1 MKDLRTTIRWVAVG
15 AIVLL
20 ALLSAQALRSR
31 EKAPA
36 HPTPAL
42 PAAPGMP
49 QPTRV
54 HTRAPANQEIITE
67 SEDTTRALVLF
78 GTIQAESQV
87 TLSVRMPARI
97 AFVAVRQGDRV
108 LPGQTILRLDDA
120 DLQSELRAA
129 QAAVR
134 AAHAQV
140 RQAIAGREARRIEGE
155 ATIQQARNGLQQAWI
170 KLRQAE
176 IAQQAAR
183 DDLDAEKRLAYEGLR
198 KAEVALEQAQR
209 TLRSLETLATVG
221 GVARNDL
228 EAARVQV
235 QIAESDLETARTQAR
250 RLEAG
255 PEPGSPGYRVALS
268 RQDVETARAAVV
280 QAHEALHTA
289 QEAHRRALA
298 VGDAS
303 IRAARAALAQARTGE
318 ANVQAAIATT
328 RLVSPIQGIVSQ
340 LQARTGEIA
349 QPGVPLATIVSLND
363 LRVEMLVAARQL
375 PRIRIGQTGLV
386 RVDTRPG
393 QTFPVRVT
401 EIAQVA
407 EADGRSFRVRL
418 QFLRSNPL
426 LRPGQTARITLRP

>member
-1 MKDLRTTIRWVAVG
+1 MKDPRTTTRWVAVG
-15 AIVLL
+15 AIVVL
-20 ALLSAQALRSR
+20 ALLSAQALRLR
-31 EKAPA
+31 EKAPDSPPRA
-36 HPTPAL
+36 RPAVSNMPR
-42 PAAPGMP
+42 PASTHM
-49 QPTRV
+49 
-54 HTRAPANQEIITE
+54 RAPTNPQIVAEPDDTE
-67 SEDTTRALVLF
+67 RTLALF

-97 AFVAVRQGDRV
+97 ASVAVRQGDRV
-108 LPGQTILRLDDA
+108 TPGQIILRLDDT
-120 DLQSELRAA
+120 DLQSELRSA

-134 AAHAQV
+134 AAQAQV
-140 RQAIAGREARRIEGE
+140 RQAIAGREARRVEGE
-155 ATIQQARNGLQQAWI
+155 ATMQQAQSSLQQAQI

-183 DDLDAEKRLAYEGLR
+183 DDLDAERHLAHEGLR
-198 KAEVALEQAQR
+198 KAEAALEQARR
-209 TLRSLETLATVG
+209 TLLSLEALATVG

-228 EAARVQV
+228 EAARMQVQV
-235 QIAESDLETARTQAR
+235 AESDLETARTQAH

-268 RQDVETARAAVV
+268 RQDVETARAAVA
-280 QAHEALHTA
+280 QAREALRTA
-289 QEAHRRALA
+289 QKAHQRALA
-298 VGDAS
+298 VSDAG

-318 ANVQAAIATT
+318 ANVQAAIAAT
-328 RLVSPIQGIVSQ
+328 RLVSPIQGVVSQ
-340 LQARTGEIA
+340 LQARAGETA

-375 PRIRIGQTGLV
+375 PRIRIGQTGQV
-386 RVDTRPG
+386 SVDTRPG

-401 EIAQVA
+401 EIAQAA

-418 QFLRSNPL
+418 QFLRPSPL